1 MDGWRGGSAPVP
13 APGGG
18 GGGPRSR
25 RRSQR
30 PARLG
35 GLRSHIVGRRNRD
48 RHRDRHQGGSR
59 ISVTAPRHRPGCGG
73 TNGCRLGSGE
83 TSNPPLPIGAFSSVS
98 ASASLSWG
106 PRCWICA
113 ARPRAPSPKLPG
125 SSSPSSS
132 ASCSA
137 AASGGSS
144 RGRKAPGKLIAP
156 PAGGLSSPQPPPPA
170 SSCFSSRAGGG
181 QHQPPPPPFLPKDPP
196 PTHASLPSHVPP
208 AGFAWLRWDA
218 AGGKILPERSGALP
232 ACPRGVWREGG
243 GLPRGCGAGAALLS
257 CTGLHPWREA
267 AGSSGARDRAS
278 LSVKLQPE
286 LPGGCFP

>member
-48 RHRDRHQGGSR
+48 RHRDRDRHQGGSR

-156 PAGGLSSPQPPPPA
+156 PAGGLSSPQPPPP
-170 SSCFSSRAGGG
+170 
-181 QHQPPPPPFLPKDPP
+181 PFLLLFLPGRGWAAPATPTPFSPQRSPP
-196 PTHASLPSHVPP
+196 HPRFASLPRSPRRVCMAEVGCCGWENP
-208 AGFAWLRWDA
+208 A
-218 AGGKILPERSGALP
+218 
-232 ACPRGVWREGG
+232 
-243 GLPRGCGAGAALLS
+243 
-257 CTGLHPWREA
+257 
-267 AGSSGARDRAS
+267 
-278 LSVKLQPE
+278 
-286 LPGGCFP
+286 